1 MKDVALAHLRE
12 MTGNPLAVFHEDQWE
27 SIDGLVNR
35 QNQLL
40 VVQRTGWG
48 KSAVY
53 FIATKI
59 RRCKGFGPTL
69 IISPLLSLI
78 RNQIESAAKLGLRVV
93 SYNSSMD
100 EGAKQQ
106 AVAGI
111 LAEQVDAVI
120 IAPEQLGQ
128 SYFSENI
135 LSQISSNIGLFV
147 VDEAHCISDW
157 GHDFRP
163 RARA

>member
-1 MKDVALAHLRE
+1 MKKIAQAYLHE
-12 MTGNPLAVFHEDQWE
+12 MTGNPTASFHEDQWE
-27 SIDGLVNR
+27 SIDELVNK

-59 RRCKGFGPTL
+59 RRSQSFGPTL

-78 RNQIESAAKLGLRVV
+78 RNQIDSAAKLGLKVV

-100 EGAKQQ
+100 KSERQTAENQ
-106 AVAGI
+106 I
-111 LAEQVDAVI
+111 LTSQVDAI
-120 IAPEQLGQ
+120 IVAPEQLRQTYIAG
-128 SYFSENI
+128 NI
-135 LSQISSNIGLFV
+135 I
-147 VDEAHCISDW
+147 
-157 GHDFRP
+157 P
-163 RARA
+163 K